1 MRTEA
6 PYGDFLF
13 IGDSDVASTA
23 KTARF
28 FFIVPSI
35 NLVSNDPRLRL
46 QSRVPRRILGPGKYH
61 DPGLLRSYQ
70 LNAENCHHFKNHLLY
85 SQLLELKDCITTI
98 LSRLKRTVLKYLHVI
113 DVATV
118 TVAAQCFG
126 IQVCTVQYASDG
138 TSMMVYCF
146 SLINLR
152 SLLNCLNM
160 LLHNLRS

>member
-1 MRTEA
+1 MLLQRLKPQGSFSSSHLSIQYQMTRDSGYNHE
-6 PYGDFLF
+6 FL
-13 IGDSDVASTA
+13 DV
-23 KTARF
+23 F
-28 FFIVPSI
+28 QEV
-35 NLVSNDPRLRL
+35 LW
-46 QSRVPRRILGPGKYH
+46 PGKYH

-70 LNAENCHHFKNHLLY
+70 LNAENCHHFKIHLLY

-98 LSRLKRTVLKYLHVI
+98 LSRLKRTVLKYVHVI

-160 LLHNLRS
+160 LLHNLRSQHLSEHGEEKSA